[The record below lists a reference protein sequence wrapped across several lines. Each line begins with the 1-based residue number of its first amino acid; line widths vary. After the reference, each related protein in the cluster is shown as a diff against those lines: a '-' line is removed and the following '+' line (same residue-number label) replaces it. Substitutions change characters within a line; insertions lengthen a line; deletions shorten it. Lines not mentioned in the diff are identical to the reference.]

1 MGSAKQVTR
10 EVLIQDF
17 NELWWD
23 TNSRQDA
30 DLKVLSYHTE
40 GDNFRLEEG
49 GVGRNSYSCSNS
61 QTTKVQGGDEKQGE
75 DHALGR

>member
-1 MGSAKQVTR
+1 MQLVGSAKQVTL
-10 EVLIQDF
+10 EVLIQDL
-17 NELWWD
+17 NEPWWD

-40 GDNFRLEEG
+40 GDNFRLEGG

-61 QTTKVQGGDEKQGE
+61 QTTKVQARYEKQ
-75 DHALGR
+75 